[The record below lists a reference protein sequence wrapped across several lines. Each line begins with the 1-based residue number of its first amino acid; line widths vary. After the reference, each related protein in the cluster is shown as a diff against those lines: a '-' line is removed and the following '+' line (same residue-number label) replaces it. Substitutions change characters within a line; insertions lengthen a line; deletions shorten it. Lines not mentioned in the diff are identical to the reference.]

1 MRAQFYMI
9 CTSAMVSVVEFC
21 KVTSLQDT
29 NSVEYGILIGYIC
42 NYCSAENLLFDNIAR
57 GSFLVG

>member
-1 MRAQFYMI
+1 MI